1 LSNKLKIN
9 KVGRCIYMKNTDK
22 CYVIVY
28 LYVDDMFILDSND
41 HMIKSNIKMSSY
53 QLNKFDIK
61 NLDTIDVKL

>member
-1 LSNKLKIN
+1 
-9 KVGRCIYMKNTDK
+9 MKNTDK